1 MNKKLLTLLIVIA
14 VLVVGLWL
22 YQQSKPTV
30 APVVEEPG
38 MVEGFPVEGFP
49 VEQGAAPIVEI
60 PLLP

>member
-1 MNKKLLTLLIVIA
+1 MNKKLLILLIVIA

-22 YQQSKPTV
+22 YQQSKPT

-38 MVEGFPVEGFP
+38 MVENFPVEGFP

-60 PLLP
+60 PLSP

>member
-22 YQQSKPTV
+22 YQQSKPVGT
-30 APVVEEPG
+30 PVVEEPG
-38 MVEGFPVEGFP
+38 VLLEVEGSPVE
-49 VEQGAAPIVEI
+49 EGAAPIVEK